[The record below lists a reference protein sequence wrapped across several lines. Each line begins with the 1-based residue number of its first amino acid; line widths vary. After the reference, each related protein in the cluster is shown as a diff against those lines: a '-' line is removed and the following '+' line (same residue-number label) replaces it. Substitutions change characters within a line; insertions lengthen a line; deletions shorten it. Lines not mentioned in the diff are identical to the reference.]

1 MHGPNLKLFP
11 LAVVHFIKTRYSALN
26 IKEGGTMKKFL
37 AMLAVV
43 NLSMA
48 ALAGETPMMVSFKD
62 LKWTEH
68 PREAGDAVRR
78 ALGRPQD
85 GGIYADP

>member
-1 MHGPNLKLFP
+1 
-11 LAVVHFIKTRYSALN
+11 
-26 IKEGGTMKKFL
+26 MKKFL
-37 AMLAVV
+37 AMLGVV

-62 LKWTEH
+62 SEVDRA

-85 GGIYADP
+85 GGVYTDP